1 MSDAS
6 DYAWGGVIRPPGAP
20 PVTIRDYWTAS
31 TRLSPIVVKEAL
43 ALVNVLSA
51 GEHLISNARV
61 DAYTDNTAFIHS
73 WGKQGGKNTELNS
86 ALKSLYEISLR
97 CNSHIKLYYTP
108 SARNPAD
115 APSRVLSDKDCKLSV
130 PAWSKVQQVFG
141 PHTIDLMSLD
151 SNVQFD
157 EKGMPL
163 RHFTPF
169 YTPMSSG
176 INVFAQVISRDE
188 NAYVFPPFVM
198 MGPLLK
204 FLLQARITVTI
215 VAPQLSPIPY
225 WWPILKGASSDSLL
239 LGSKGE
245 RGVLLFPSPHV
256 CFPTRLEP

>member
-1 MSDAS
+1 MPGWMLTLTTLLLST
-6 DYAWGGVIRPPGAP
+6 PGANKGVKTQSSTP
-20 PVTIRDYWTAS
+20 LSNRFTIFHCAVTLT
-31 TRLSPIVVKEAL
+31 
-43 ALVNVLSA
+43 
-51 GEHLISNARV
+51 SNC
-61 DAYTDNTAFIHS
+61 
-73 WGKQGGKNTELNS
+73 
-86 ALKSLYEISLR
+86 ISLR
-97 CNSHIKLYYTP
+97 P

-115 APSRVLSDKDCKLSV
+115 APSRVLSDKDCKLSA
-130 PAWSKVQQVFG
+130 PAWSKVQQAFG

-157 EKGMPL
+157 EKGVPL

-215 VAPQLSPIPY
+215 IAPQLSPIPY
-225 WWPILKGASSDSLL
+225 WWPILKGASSVSLL

-245 RGVLLFPSPHV
+245 GGVILFPSPHV
-256 CFPTRLEP
+256 CFATRPLQWDLFAFRFEP